1 EYMIPQ
7 YFKAMDK
14 VPLTVN
20 GKLDKRALPEIEYER
35 EDEYIAPTTL
45 VEETACNIFEE
56 VLNIGQVSIRD
67 NFFELGGHSLRAMRV
82 INLLEESLGKRVE
95 LKSLFENPTPEGLA
109 RVIEEMEVNEFEP
122 IPKGK
127 ILESYP
133 MSSAQQ
139 RLFLIN
145 QLDETELSYNMP
157 LCLAYEGKINEDNVL
172 TVRSEL
178 ASRHES
184 LQTSYSFKG
193 GEVEQKI
200 AQETTSLLEKEEG
213 NRVTLP
219 ETYLEEFVRPFDL
232 SKAPLLRVKIIKT
245 YENGGYLLFDMH
257 HIISD
262 GMSMNILVKDFCEL
276 YEGKELSPLNIQY
289 KDYSQWMIDKDLG
302 GQKDYW
308 LDIYKEEPPVLD
320 FPLDA
325 VRPQIQSFEGDSV

>member
-1 EYMIPQ
+1 
-7 YFKAMDK
+7 
-14 VPLTVN
+14 
-20 GKLDKRALPEIEYER
+20 
-35 EDEYIAPTTL
+35 
-45 VEETACNIFEE
+45 
-56 VLNIGQVSIRD
+56 
-67 NFFELGGHSLRAMRV
+67 MRV
-82 INLLEESLGKRVE
+82 MNLLEENLGKRVE
-95 LKSLFENPTPEGLA
+95 LKYIFKNSTPEGLA

-122 IPKGK
+122 IPKIK
-127 ILESYP
+127 IQESYL
-133 MSSAQQ
+133 MSSAQK

-145 QLDETELSYNMP
+145 QMDDTELSYNMP
-157 LCLAYEGKINEDNVL
+157 LCLAYEGKINEDNVQNVL
-172 TVRSEL
+172 SEL
-178 ASRHES
+178 ARRHES
-184 LQTSYSFKG
+184 LRTSFHFEE
-193 GEVEQKI
+193 GEGVQRI
-200 AQETTSLLEKEEG
+200 AQESTILLEKEEG

>member
-20 GKLDKRALPEIEYER
+20 GKLDKKALPKIEHIR
-35 EDEYIAPTTL
+35 EDEYIPPTTA
-45 VEETACNIFEE
+45 VEKIVCSIFEE
-56 VLNIGQVSIRD
+56 VLEIEQVSIRD

-122 IPKGK
+122 IPKVK
-127 ILESYP
+127 IQESYP
-133 MSSAQQ
+133 MSSAQK

-157 LCLAYEGKINEDNVL
+157 LCLAYEGKINEDNVQNVL
-172 TVRSEL
+172 SEL
-178 ASRHES
+178 ARRHES
-184 LQTSYSFKG
+184 LRTSFYFEE
-193 GEVEQKI
+193 GEGVQKI
-200 AQETTSLLEKEEG
+200 AQETTILLEKEEG

-245 YENGGYLLFDMH
+245 YEN
-257 HIISD
+257 
-262 GMSMNILVKDFCEL
+262 
-276 YEGKELSPLNIQY
+276 
-289 KDYSQWMIDKDLG
+289 
-302 GQKDYW
+302 
-308 LDIYKEEPPVLD
+308 
-320 FPLDA
+320 
-325 VRPQIQSFEGDSV
+325 